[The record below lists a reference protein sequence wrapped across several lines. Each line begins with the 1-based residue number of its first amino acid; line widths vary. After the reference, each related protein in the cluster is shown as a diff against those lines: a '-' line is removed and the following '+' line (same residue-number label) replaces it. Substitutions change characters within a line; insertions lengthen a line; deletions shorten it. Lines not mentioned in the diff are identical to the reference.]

1 MVSGQQIWGTFEF
14 KVNNNSVAGNN
25 TIIKEKLWYAK
36 IAVMS
41 MMAHMVLEDFAQNI
55 VNAVLMQKSKRII
68 QLKNNYRNVKVF
80 IEKQN

>member
-1 MVSGQQIWGTFEF
+1 
-14 KVNNNSVAGNN
+14 
-25 TIIKEKLWYAK
+25 
-36 IAVMS
+36 MS